1 MWRSQI
7 HQRMF
12 SWIAILAILL
22 NSLMPLVSQAVE
34 LQTGKSLRPAVSFI
48 AADGASWQ
56 ELCSANGSV
65 WIKLDASGNIL
76 ERTKNKPAGAPSTI
90 HLEHC
95 AYCVTH
101 AGSFGLAVTDLVY
114 AFAQAELDQ
123 FNVTDSQQNYPQ
135 SAWISPAVRAPP
147 FFAS

>member
-34 LQTGKSLRPAVSFI
+34 LQTGKSLKPAVSFI
-48 AADGASWQ
+48 GADGASWQ

-65 WIKLDASGNIL
+65 WIKLDANGNIV
-76 ERTKNKPAGAPSTI
+76 EKTKDKPAGAPTTI

-101 AGSFGLAVTDLVY
+101 AGSFGLTVTDLVY

-123 FNVTDSQQNYPQ
+123 FAVISFAQSLPQ

-147 FFAS
+147 FFVS